1 MVISLIAIKA
11 SNIYMNGALVGKVR
25 RYLTGFRANITIPYM
40 DSTITVVC
48 KDCEDRKHWPDMI
61 MKRLHQITQSLQ
73 VDSIVIANYGTG
85 TFKIELPLTHRAWNA
100 MAGFHTL
107 NLRGLIRQRDWRGI
121 MVDQES
127 SSLLPV
133 DVQLRDG
140 VVVHIGCVDYDW
152 SDASK
157 TFVCMPTRKEYNIAQ
172 MCELINSFREVY
184 RG

>member
-1 MVISLIAIKA
+1 MAVSQITIKA

-25 RYLTGFRANITIPYM
+25 RYLTGFRANITIPRI

-48 KDCEDRKHWPDMI
+48 KDCEDREHWPDLI
-61 MKRLHQITQSLQ
+61 VKRLQQIAQGLQ
-73 VDSIVIANYGTG
+73 VESIVIANYGTV

-100 MAGFHTL
+100 MSGFHTL

-133 DVQLRDG
+133 DVQLRNG
-140 VVVHIGCVDYDW
+140 VAVHIGCVDYNW
-152 SDASK
+152 SDTSR
-157 TFVCMPTRKEYNIAQ
+157 TFVCAHTHKEYSIAQ
-172 MCELINSFREVY
+172 MCELINSFR
-184 RG
+184 